1 MFIFPFVIKIQCK
14 LTKCEK
20 KELNGIIILII
31 AKKVYNVLI
40 CRIGMGFTEDHESLV
55 IKSHTSNYIEVV
67 Y

>member
-1 MFIFPFVIKIQCK
+1 MWR
-14 LTKCEK
+14 K

-55 IKSHTSNYIEVV
+55 INSHTSNHKEVT

>member
-1 MFIFPFVIKIQCK
+1 MK
-14 LTKCEK
+14 K
-20 KELNGIIILII
+20 KEWNWIILIP

-55 IKSHTSNYIEVV
+55 IKSYTSNHIEVA

>member
-1 MFIFPFVIKIQCK
+1 MFIFPFVIKIQCN

-20 KELNGIIILII
+20 KKKNRIIILII

-55 IKSHTSNYIEVV
+55 IKSHTSNHIEVA